1 MEILTDLAKVAK
13 WRSISYLYIRIMCS
27 DEDRRF
33 NSGEHGAN
41 LRHDLRGEMAIDHR
55 KLGQRLRRARET
67 SSLTQD
73 DVANHLRVSRSTVAQ
88 IELGNRTVTGIEL
101 YRLATLFGKDLQ
113 SFLADEEPEE
123 ESALVALYRL
133 HPDLSSK
140 EDLGEPLRRCL
151 ALGREMTRLE
161 QLLDIDRDLVTVAAY
176 PLPQPRTTWEAIQQG
191 ERVALEERGRLGLG
205 LSSISD
211 IAQLLESQ
219 DVRTALV
226 TLPDDVS
233 GFTLIKQEIG
243 VLIIANREH
252 HISRRRFSYAHE
264 YCHALIDRVEGGLVS
279 RADDREQLR
288 EVRANSFAASFL
300 MPSEAVRQFIH
311 ASGKGRPSRMEAEV
325 FDEGTP
331 IRGRARST
339 AGSQKIQLYD
349 VVRMAQHFGVSRIA
363 ACYRLRSTRLLTAT
377 ELESLLEQER
387 MDKGRKL
394 AQLMGIP
401 EPDHQALRNEF
412 RDRFVGLALEALRRK
427 RISRTELIDLV
438 GMLDVDAREVDEAV
452 SDLDLDDDDSADGY
466 PHWT

>member
-1 MEILTDLAKVAK
+1 
-13 WRSISYLYIRIMCS
+13 
-27 DEDRRF
+27 
-33 NSGEHGAN
+33 
-41 LRHDLRGEMAIDHR
+41 MAIDHR
-55 KLGQRLRRARET
+55 KLGQRLRRARES

-73 DVANHLRVSRSTVAQ
+73 EVANHLGVSRSTVAQ
-88 IELGNRTVTGIEL
+88 IELGNRTVNGIEL
-101 YRLATLFGKDLQ
+101 FRLAILFGKDLQ
-113 SFLADEEPEE
+113 SFVAEEEPEE
-123 ESALVALYRL
+123 ENALVTLYRL
-133 HPDLSSK
+133 HPDLSST
-140 EDLGEPLRRCL
+140 EDLREALRRCL

-191 ERVALEERGRLGLG
+191 ERVALVERGRLGLG
-205 LSSISD
+205 LTSISD

-243 VLIIANREH
+243 VLIVANREH

-264 YCHALIDRVEGGLVS
+264 YCHVLIDRVEGGLVS
-279 RADDREQLR
+279 RADDRDQLR

-300 MPSEAVRQFIH
+300 VPAEAVCQFIY

-325 FDEGTP
+325 FDEGSP

-349 VVRMAQHFGVSRIA
+349 VVRMAHHFGVSRTA
-363 ACYRLRSTRLLTAT
+363 ACYRLRSTRLLTGT
-377 ELESLLEQER
+377 ELDSLLEQER

-394 AQLMGIP
+394 EQLMGIP
-401 EPDHQALRNEF
+401 EPNHQALRNEF

-427 RISRTELIDLV
+427 RISREELIELA
-438 GMLDVDAREVDEAV
+438 GMLDVDACEVDEAV
-452 SDLDLDDDDSADGY
+452 SDLRLDDDGSSEAY
-466 PHWT
+466 PRWI

>member
-1 MEILTDLAKVAK
+1 M
-13 WRSISYLYIRIMCS
+13 
-27 DEDRRF
+27 
-33 NSGEHGAN
+33 
-41 LRHDLRGEMAIDHR
+41 
-55 KLGQRLRRARET
+55 
-67 SSLTQD
+67 
-73 DVANHLRVSRSTVAQ
+73 
-88 IELGNRTVTGIEL
+88 
-101 YRLATLFGKDLQ
+101 
-113 SFLADEEPEE
+113 
-123 ESALVALYRL
+123 
-133 HPDLSSK
+133 
-140 EDLGEPLRRCL
+140 
-151 ALGREMTRLE
+151 
-161 QLLDIDRDLVTVAAY
+161 
-176 PLPQPRTTWEAIQQG
+176 
-191 ERVALEERGRLGLG
+191 
-205 LSSISD
+205 
-211 IAQLLESQ
+211 
-219 DVRTALV
+219 
-226 TLPDDVS
+226 
-233 GFTLIKQEIG
+233 
-243 VLIIANREH
+243 
-252 HISRRRFSYAHE
+252 
-264 YCHALIDRVEGGLVS
+264 VS

-349 VVRMAQHFGVSRIA
+349 VVRMAQHFGVSRIF